1 MTEVL
6 SCPDCG
12 AKEDET
18 VNGMFSGLEPAIRR
32 QGEYAEC
39 VKCGFQ
45 GRIPLSLLTETPKE
59 CVNNVG

>member
-1 MTEVL
+1 MTKVL
-6 SCPDCG
+6 SCPECG

-18 VNGMFSGLEPAIRR
+18 VKGMFSGPESAIRR

-45 GRIPLSLLTETPKE
+45 GRIPLSLSTTKGES
-59 CVNNVG
+59 

>member
-18 VNGMFSGLEPAIRR
+18 VNGMFSGPEPAIRR

-45 GRIPLSLLTETPKE
+45 GRIPRSLLTEKSE
-59 CVNNVG
+59 

>member
-1 MTEVL
+1 MAEVMT
-6 SCPDCG
+6 CPECG

-18 VNGMFSGLEPAIRR
+18 VKSMFSVREPAIRR

-45 GRIPLSLLTETPKE
+45 GRIPKSLLSEKQ
-59 CVNNVG
+59 